1 MLFWSL
7 AAIIGL
13 AAGWMGDVKGPNV
26 EVRPYTPVLS
36 SLTTNNS
43 LAGQGR
49 GVSDAVICDV
59 LNEFLI

>member
-1 MLFWSL
+1 
-7 AAIIGL
+7 
-13 AAGWMGDVKGPNV
+13 MGDMKGPNM
-26 EVRPYTPVLS
+26 ENTPVFS